1 MEYKH
6 FKTSETFEPFTGKR
20 KSQCPLFISC
30 RLSPPTPLPPLT
42 NRMADNAE
50 MFEKITAMDEKQKA
64 NIRETKELF
73 ESFTAYSK
81 ERDMSKNAA
90 MRYADREQELQRK
103 RDITDG
109 QYTRPKPGNWTS
121 MSNNKQK
128 LWRRRHRK

>member
-1 MEYKH
+1 LSPSPGNKKY
-6 FKTSETFEPFTGKR
+6 
-20 KSQCPLFISC
+20 QCPLFISC

-42 NRMADNAE
+42 NRIADNAE
-50 MFEKITAMDEKQKA
+50 IFDKIAAMDETQKA

-103 RDITDG
+103 CDIT
-109 QYTRPKPGNWTS
+109 
-121 MSNNKQK
+121 
-128 LWRRRHRK
+128 HRKTEVAEGVWSAENREMTCSWNGGTCTHGPNNSFKPP